1 MAFGMDVADQKRE
14 ATELLSK
21 LRMVDPFAM
30 IAGGAPRDWYF
41 NKSAKDLDVYMRLP
55 NHNTVALVSDLAR
68 LVGITHLS
76 KIDKVKESTY
86 AELPN
91 LKWVFIG
98 EYNGL
103 PINLM
108 VMEKGVRE
116 EIIKDFDV
124 AICRAWFDGEQ
135 CHYME
140 EFEFCVKTRVCL
152 VHEKYTGKEAH
163 VRKMAK
169 RFPQFMFFKKV
180 EIPEGDVPF
189 AVPHEDAYNEAELLP
204 NMSTGT
210 RILRTTPHGRI
221 VGVDGEPK
229 KTLDNAWD
237 HL

>member
-1 MAFGMDVADQKRE
+1 
-14 ATELLSK
+14 
-21 LRMVDPFAM
+21 
-30 IAGGAPRDWYF
+30 
-41 NKSAKDLDVYMRLP
+41 
-55 NHNTVALVSDLAR
+55 
-68 LVGITHLS
+68 
-76 KIDKVKESTY
+76 
-86 AELPN
+86 
-91 LKWVFIG
+91 
-98 EYNGL
+98 
-103 PINLM
+103 M

-140 EFEFCVKTRVCL
+140 EFEFCIKTRVCL

-189 AVPHEDAYNEAELLP
+189 AVPSEDTYNEAELLP

-210 RILRTTPHGRI
+210 RILRTTSHGKI
-221 VGVDGEPK
+221 AGIDGEPK
-229 KTLDNAWD
+229 KTLDNAWYD
-237 HL
+237 L